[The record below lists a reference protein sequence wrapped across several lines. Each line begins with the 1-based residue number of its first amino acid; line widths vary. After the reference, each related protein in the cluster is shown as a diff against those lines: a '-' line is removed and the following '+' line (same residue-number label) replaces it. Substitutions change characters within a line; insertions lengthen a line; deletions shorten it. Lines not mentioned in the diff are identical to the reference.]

1 MQKIFYIP
9 KSHPIDKAALPVAKE
24 KLTKVVKIDPRLN
37 QFLALDSIEQEQLR
51 MAFASQLSSPLR
63 ELWKGFKDKNP
74 EFKPMFTESFLA
86 MLKEYGLF
94 D

>member
-1 MQKIFYIP
+1 
-9 KSHPIDKAALPVAKE
+9 
-24 KLTKVVKIDPRLN
+24 
-37 QFLALDSIEQEQLR
+37 LALDDVEQEQLR
-51 MAFASQLSSPLR
+51 MVFASQLSSPLR
-63 ELWKGFKDKNP
+63 ELWKGFKGKNP

>member
-1 MQKIFYIP
+1 M
-9 KSHPIDKAALPVAKE
+9 AVVKE
-24 KLTKVVKIDPRLN
+24 KPIKAVKIDPRLN

-51 MAFASQLSSPLR
+51 IAFSSQLSSPLR
-63 ELWKGFKDKNP
+63 ELWKGSRDNNP

-94 D
+94 DIAE